1 MFYYVLSGGVWR
13 SALNNSGGGVTAP
26 LENKRQG
33 QDGGVA
39 LIGTQ
44 GWTGPDWRRLAYPK
58 SLSTSGRLSWYARVF
73 DAVEINSTFYGIPS
87 RSTVRTWRGSVPRGF
102 TFTVKPRMIT
112 HESDLT
118 NSAPELAS
126 FLCAVRELGDS
137 LGAVL
142 IQLPPWFGSDRLPEL
157 TRWMSGLPVNEMRFF
172 LEVRAPDL
180 YGPTLSESLE
190 SAGVGSVTTNLF
202 AQPGEMTTSHFRQAR
217 QGPSGP
223 LVASGV
229 DSSIAPGGA
238 GAPGMAG
245 YIGWLGPR
253 QGADGPD
260 KNPDIKTFKRDAA
273 LWASA
278 IRSRI
283 ELGAIVF
290 GFFSGDYLGTGLL
303 PAAYLSEQLVQPVDL
318 PLHPSAAPLMRTALI
333 DAGYPRV
340 DLPNS
345 PRSLPASDD
354 KAAAQGWLL

>member
-1 MFYYVLSGGVWR
+1 M
-13 SALNNSGGGVTAP
+13 TAQQ
-26 LENKRQG
+26 ENKRQG

-44 GWTGPDWRRLAYPK
+44 GWTGSDWRRLAYPNG
-58 SLSTSGRLSWYARVF
+58 LSTSGRLSWYARFF

-87 RSTVRTWRGSVPRGF
+87 HSTVRTWRGSVPRGF
-102 TFTVKPRMIT
+102 TFAVKMPRLIT
-112 HESDLT
+112 HEPDLT

-157 TRWMSGLPVNEMRFF
+157 TPWMSGLPVDEMRFF
-172 LEVRAPDL
+172 LEVRSPDL
-180 YGPTLSESLE
+180 YGSGLFELLE
-190 SAGVGSVTTNLF
+190 NAGVGTVTTNLF

-217 QGPSGP
+217 Q
-223 LVASGV
+223 
-229 DSSIAPGGA
+229 
-238 GAPGMAG
+238 AG
-245 YIGWLGPR
+245 YIRWLGPR
-253 QGADGPD
+253 GSLIASGGDCGT
-260 KNPDIKTFKRDAA
+260 PDIEAFKRDAA

-278 IRSRI
+278 IRSRV

-303 PAAYLSEQLVQPVDL
+303 PAAYLSEQLGQPVDL
-318 PLHPSAAPLMRTALI
+318 PLRPSAVPLMRTALI

-340 DLPNS
+340 DPPSS
-345 PRSLPASDD
+345 PRNLPSSDD
-354 KAAAQGWLL
+354 EAAAQGWLL